1 MNLLPKSIIN
11 TEIASQKK
19 KQIDEGLLIARK
31 VDTLRETLASLEKQH
46 ADFIGG
52 MQRELKS
59 QTQPLIDNIA
69 SLKLEIES
77 LEAKRKELLK
87 PLTKEWE
94 EVNSKQKELDNI
106 SEQLLKDKIV
116 IKQTQ
121 VVLEER
127 LKKEKENSFKIN
139 TIKNELTKVLQ
150 KEEENKIKTDVTLKF
165 TEMAKEKSLKEIE
178 ERTQAI
184 KERDAEVAVKER
196 EAEMKKEKYEEEL
209 KFISEE
215 KIRLADMR
223 ATLERAFNR
232 LKP

>member
-1 MNLLPKSIIN
+1 MQLLPKSIIN

-31 VDTLRETLASLEKQH
+31 VDSLRETLASLEKQH
-46 ADFIGG
+46 SDFIGG

-59 QTQPLIDNIA
+59 QTQPLIDKIA
-69 SLKLEIES
+69 NLKLEIES
-77 LEAKRKELLK
+77 LEVKRKELLK

-94 EVNSKQKELDNI
+94 EVNSKQKELDTL
-106 SEQLLKDKIV
+106 SEQMSKDKIV

-121 VVLEER
+121 AVLEER

-150 KEEENKIKTDVTLKF
+150 KAEENKIKTDETLKL

-196 EAEMKKEKYEEEL
+196 EVNLQKESNDRETQ
-209 KFISEE
+209 FISEE
-215 KIRLADMR
+215 KIRFADMR
-223 ATLERAFNR
+223 ATLERAIKR
-232 LKP
+232 TTK